1 MENNKH
7 TFDKADAEKTIQSL
21 KTQARGREEEVKKA
35 LFEYAK
41 DGKLQAADLEDAIE
55 ACDVQLTKHSV
66 VALKRKIGRENNG
79 AIDVKEFL
87 TSIGI
92 EQTPTAN

>member
-21 KTQARGREEEVKKA
+21 KTQAAGRHEEVKEA
-35 LFEYAK
+35 LLEYAK
-41 DGKLQAADLEDAIE
+41 EGKLQATDVEEAIE
-55 ACDVQLTKHSV
+55 ACGVQLTKHSV

-79 AIDVKEFL
+79 AIDVEELL

-92 EQTPTAN
+92 EHTLTN